1 MALNTYLTL
10 KLANVAV
17 VGSVIQK
24 GREGTIEVHSLEWS
38 FDSDGN
44 VGEIKWIGEVDKATT
59 DISAG
64 LTTQA
69 AVDATFNFYTPS
81 TTGSEVNYFRLAG
94 TNGRVTSVNIWMP
107 NNQDPNLTRYD
118 TTLQVTMSFPSVTET
133 YVPDGTTAVIS

>member
-24 GREGTIEVHSLEWS
+24 GREGTIEIHSLEWS

-44 VGEIKWIGEVDKATT
+44 VGEIKWIGEIDKATT

-64 LTTQA
+64 LVSQA
-69 AVDATFNFYTPS
+69 NVDATFNFYQPS
-81 TTGSEVNYFRLAG
+81 QTGAEINYFRLAG
-94 TNGRVTSVNIWMP
+94 SPGKITSVNLWMP
-107 NNQDPNLTRYD
+107 NNVDPNLTRYD

-133 YVPDGTTAVIS
+133 YVIDGTTAVIS